1 MHGAAGSPDRTEPH
15 CVKLPFSPTRLRS
28 VLGVLVVALALYAL
42 EHEFRDTHWD
52 QLMAELRAVPL
63 RALAAGLALTLASY
77 ALLVLFDRQ
86 GLALVDKHVAPVR
99 LAATSFV
106 ANALGHSLGLA
117 PLTGGTVRLKGYGD
131 AGVGLADVGRI
142 AVHVSLAF
150 LLGAWSLTGLTLAA
164 APAHLAAVLPG
175 DATFWRALGVVIL
188 GVLAAGL
195 LALGRQPRQLSI
207 GRIALRLPA
216 RHVAAL
222 ALVIS
227 AAELCCAAGALYVML
242 PDGAPPFVEFAGS
255 YVIAILAGVISTVP
269 AGLGVFEWTL
279 IQTLPQ
285 IDRNALL
292 ASIVAYRLVYY
303 VVPLLLALAGMVLW
317 SVGGTARR
325 FSRLAASVIP
335 AVAAAAVFTAGAW
348 LLVAGV
354 LPVPDQT
361 VVSAPLPLLELSH
374 LLGSLLGVFLLV
386 LALGIQRCSHGAW
399 LLTLGVLA
407 AGVPIALIRGDPPLL
422 IAAFVVLAAL
432 LLAGRSHFSRPAAVL
447 EARFSPIWWRNVALV
462 VLGTGWLMLFAY
474 RNVPYRNRL
483 WWQFEL
489 SGDAPRALR
498 ALLAVVIV
506 LSLVA
511 LWQLLRPAPRR
522 DPLPDREQ
530 LDALKPRID
539 AAARSQANL
548 AYLGDK
554 ALLTTGTSGLLMFR
568 QGGRSLI
575 AMGDPLGSAEERA
588 RLRWTFREMADQRDL
603 RCVFYQVERE
613 DLEAYLDL
621 GLALVK
627 LGEEAVVDLT
637 RFGLEGSARAELRQS
652 RNRGQRE
659 GLRVVHLAAAEVAPW
674 LPALRRISDQ
684 WLALKAGSEKGFSL
698 GFFDEDYLRRFP
710 AAVVLTADGTP
721 VAFANLWPAPAGG
734 ELSID
739 LMRHAAD
746 APRGVMD
753 FLFIELMLWG
763 KAQGYRSFNLG
774 MAPLSGM
781 ARHRL
786 AARSQRLL
794 GFLAGHGERFY
805 GFEGLRRYKDK
816 FGPDWRPRY
825 LAAPGGVHLAGV
837 FLDLTRLINRGPA
850 ALRGQPHL
858 STPTRS
864 DS

>member
-1 MHGAAGSPDRTEPH
+1 MPGRDQTDR
-15 CVKLPFSPTRLRS
+15 VKLPFSPTRLRS
-28 VLGVLVVALALYAL
+28 VLGVLVVVLAVYAL

-52 QLMAELRAVPL
+52 QLMGELRAVPL
-63 RALAAGLALTLASY
+63 RALAAGFAATLASY
-77 ALLVLFDRQ
+77 ALLMVFDWQ
-86 GLALVDKHVAPVR
+86 GLALVDKHVRPVR
-99 LAATSFV
+99 LAATSFI

-150 LLGAWSLTGLTLAA
+150 LLGAWTLAGLTLAA
-164 APAHLAAVLPG
+164 APAHLAGVLPG
-175 DATFWRALGVVIL
+175 SAMFWRGLGIAIL
-188 GVLAAGL
+188 GVLLTGLFVLGREPRL
-195 LALGRQPRQLSI
+195 LAVGRLS
-207 GRIALRLPA
+207 LKLPS
-216 RHVAAL
+216 RRVAVL
-222 ALVIS
+222 ALLVS
-227 AAELCCAAGALYVML
+227 AAELCCAAAALYVML
-242 PDGAPPFVEFAGS
+242 PDGAPAFVEFVGS

-279 IQTLPQ
+279 IQTLPDV
-285 IDRNALL
+285 DRNALL
-292 ASIVAYRLVYY
+292 ASIVAYRLIYY
-303 VVPLLLALAGMVLW
+303 VLPLVLALTGMMVW

-325 FSRLAASVIP
+325 FSRLAAAVIP

-348 LLVAGV
+348 LLIAGV
-354 LPVPDQT
+354 LPVPEQT

-399 LLTLGVLA
+399 LLTLGVLVT
-407 AGVPIALIRGDPPLL
+407 GVPIALVRGDPPLL
-422 IAAFVVLAAL
+422 IAALVVLTAL
-432 LLAGRSHFSRPAAVL
+432 LLVGRSHFSRPAAVL
-447 EARFSPIWWRNVALV
+447 EARFSAIWWRNVALV

-506 LSLVA
+506 LSLFA

-530 LDALKPRID
+530 LDALAPLIGR
-539 AAARSQANL
+539 ATRSQANL

-554 ALLTTGTSGLLMFR
+554 ALLTTPGGDGLLMFR

-575 AMGDPLGSAEERA
+575 AMGDPLGSPEERA

-621 GLALVK
+621 GLSLVK
-627 LGEEAVVDLT
+627 LGEEAIVDLAT
-637 RFGLEGSARAELRQS
+637 FGLEGSARAELRQS
-652 RNRGQRE
+652 RNRGLRE
-659 GLRVVHLAAAEVAPW
+659 GLRVEHIAATAVEPW
-674 LPALRRISDQ
+674 LPALRRVSDQ
-684 WLALKAGSEKGFSL
+684 WLTLKSGTEKGFSL

-710 AAVVLTADGTP
+710 VAVAVATDGSP

-739 LMRHAAD
+739 LMRHSAD

-753 FLFIELMLWG
+753 FLLIELMLWG

-805 GFEGLRRYKDK
+805 GFEGLRRYKEK
-816 FGPDWRPRY
+816 FGPAWKAKY

-850 ALRGQPHL
+850 ALRAR
-858 STPTRS
+858 TRPS
-864 DS
+864 PGPDSES